1 MAVPIEI
8 AAQSSMDLYYA
19 QYKSPS
25 DFYDLSDFVS
35 HCGGIV
41 GNLYM
46 QGYTKEY
53 GELKQERKD
62 EVVSFD
68 PGILNDQLLAVDR
81 KDGEL
86 SCKLL
91 HPVMSFPYDEQGI
104 GLQDIQAIKP
114 FNGVKFERTT
124 SSAFWQLEYVPNCNI
139 IYYYLQRD
147 KVILVNKSNVNI
159 QEIKIWYVP
168 SIYDPAF
175 LVPDGIFE
183 FVVTTAA
190 ATIKEIVKGTI
201 IKKDIDLNP
210 NKIIQTELNSSALK

>member
-1 MAVPIEI
+1 MPVAIDI
-8 AAQSSMDLYYA
+8 AAQSSMDLFYA

-25 DFYDLSDFVS
+25 DYFDLADFIS
-35 HCGGIV
+35 HCAGIV

-53 GELKQERKD
+53 GELRQERKD

-68 PGILNDQLLAVDR
+68 PGILNDQLLTVER

-86 SCKLL
+86 VSKLT
-91 HPVMSFPYDEQGI
+91 HPVMSFPYDEQGV
-104 GLQDIQAIKP
+104 GLQDVKATKP
-114 FNGVKFERTT
+114 LNGVKFERTT
-124 SSAFWQLEYVPNCNI
+124 NSAQWQLDYVPNCNI
-139 IYYYLQRD
+139 IYYFLQRD
-147 KVILVNKSNVNI
+147 KVKFINKSSVNL
-159 QEIKIWYVP
+159 QEVKIWYVP

-190 ATIKEIVKGTI
+190 ATIKEIVKGQI

-210 NKIIQTELNSSALK
+210 NKIIQTELNTMALK